1 MNHERIAGKWKQ
13 FRGVL
18 RERWGKWMADRRCID
33 EGRRDQSAGRAQEL
47 YGFNKEQSQRE
58 LREFLY
64 RNRRW
69 DISSR

>member
-1 MNHERIAGKWKQ
+1 
-13 FRGVL
+13 
-18 RERWGKWMADRRCID
+18 MADRRCID
-33 EGRRDQSAGRAQEL
+33 EGRRDQLAGRAQEL
-47 YGFNKEQSQRE
+47 YGVNKEQSQRE

>member
-1 MNHERIAGKWKQ
+1 MNRQRIAGKWQQ
-13 FRGVL
+13 FRGAL
-18 RERWGKWMADRRCID
+18 RERWGMLKADRRCID
-33 EGRRDQSAGRAQEL
+33 QARRDQSAGRAQEL
-47 YGFNKEQSQRE
+47 DGVNKERSQRE